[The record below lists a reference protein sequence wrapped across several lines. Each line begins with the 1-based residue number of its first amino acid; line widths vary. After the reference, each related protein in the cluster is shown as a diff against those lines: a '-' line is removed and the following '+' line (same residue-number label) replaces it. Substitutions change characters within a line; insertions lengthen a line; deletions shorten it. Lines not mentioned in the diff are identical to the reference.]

1 MVIKIKEVSL
11 VIPNGNN
18 LSSGD
23 FWNGASEEDATSAL
37 ALDASDGGL
46 WSGNFIPPPP
56 RPLFLDDSVT
66 PDGLTTCDL
75 CSWAWQNGNV
85 FTLDATMEAPGEI
98 GWVLTLV
105 IVSVLSAAIGAV
117 VMIIVLHCR
126 RVQNSGNHVF
136 LIHK

>member
-85 FTLDATMEAPGEI
+85 FTLDATMAPGEI